1 MIKLLKKMSIILLI
15 ILTIIKR
22 PIITTAI
29 IDAINIWINN
39 IFPSLFPILI
49 ISDLIISTDLIKI
62 ITDNIGFL
70 FNKLFKV
77 SKYSSYVFIISLLSG
92 CPSNAKY
99 IKDLLD
105 HNLIS
110 KEEAI
115 KTLSMSL
122 LYNPILILSITTFL
136 HKSDVYLIIIFNII
150 INLIIGLINR
160 NIKCQYL
167 NNDYLLQRNFN
178 LISSISSTIDT
189 LLLVLGSLVLFIALS
204 SIIPFNHPLLDGI
217 FEITNGIKEM
227 ALISN
232 YQDKLMIT
240 GILMSFGG
248 LSIQTQIKSILKD
261 YDLEYSLFYKSRIIH
276 LILFILLLYLKS
288 IFGIIT

>member
-167 NNDYLLQRNFN
+167 NNDYLLQKNFN